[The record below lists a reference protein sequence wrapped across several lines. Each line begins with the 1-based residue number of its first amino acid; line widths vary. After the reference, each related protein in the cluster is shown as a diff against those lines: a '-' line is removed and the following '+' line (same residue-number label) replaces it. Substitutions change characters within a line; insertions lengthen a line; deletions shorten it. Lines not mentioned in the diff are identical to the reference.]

1 MNKEFKVILV
11 IAAGILVLG
20 GVAAF
25 IQPQND
31 THGDIVG
38 EQNGPVLLTADH
50 TSFDFGD
57 ISMKNGK
64 VDHIYKIKNTTAEPL
79 EISKLY
85 TSCMCTQV
93 ALLLE
98 DLEFGPFGMPGHSGI
113 PEINKTLAPGQ
124 EAQVK
129 AIYDPNAHG
138 PAGIGLADRQIIVE
152 TKQGSPLLLAFTA
165 NVTP

>member
-64 VDHIYKIKNTTAEPL
+64 VDHIYKIKNMAR
-79 EISKLY
+79 IQSNF
-85 TSCMCTQV
+85 Q
-93 ALLLE
+93 
-98 DLEFGPFGMPGHSGI
+98 
-113 PEINKTLAPGQ
+113 
-124 EAQVK
+124 
-129 AIYDPNAHG
+129 
-138 PAGIGLADRQIIVE
+138 R
-152 TKQGSPLLLAFTA
+152 
-165 NVTP
+165 